1 MILVWQKGAYLY
13 HYRPATNQESLLHSY
28 RHFLQIKYRFLN
40 PRLLCSLWDF
50 RQVPRTLLN
59 KFQAQV
65 LEVGQMAS
73 QKFVCE
79 EAYMDGISLKL
90 AANAVPD
97 KEKVLVAYEVVDDS
111 TGKVVAKGTENL
123 GKLRS
128 GKFFKMK
135 FDRVNDCKDKAYTL
149 NFQVTKCDAGNVQI
163 FYTPGTD
170 KGEAL
175 VYAGTPIDGIGVMRT
190 LTHRFDLETYIVT
203 LCFAAYIVL
212 FMRWL
217 YKLFK

>member
-1 MILVWQKGAYLY
+1 MRRGVYGWYL
-13 HYRPATNQESLLHSY
+13 
-28 RHFLQIKYRFLN
+28 I
-40 PRLLCSLWDF
+40 
-50 RQVPRTLLN
+50 
-59 KFQAQV
+59 
-65 LEVGQMAS
+65 
-73 QKFVCE
+73 
-79 EAYMDGISLKL
+79 KL

-111 TGKVVAKGTENL
+111 TGKVVAEGTENL

-149 NFQVTKCDAGNVQI
+149 NLRLQSVMWENVQI

-190 LTHRFDLETYIVT
+190 LTSI
-203 LCFAAYIVL
+203 
-212 FMRWL
+212 
-217 YKLFK
+217 

>member
-1 MILVWQKGAYLY
+1 MKSKIKTIFLILIIIVLAAVYAVIDKPVSVYD
-13 HYRPATNQESLLHSY
+13 TSCDTS
-28 RHFLQIKYRFLN
+28 
-40 PRLLCSLWDF
+40 
-50 RQVPRTLLN
+50 

-149 NFQVTKCDAGNVQI
+149 NFRVTKCDAGNVQI

>member
-1 MILVWQKGAYLY
+1 M
-13 HYRPATNQESLLHSY
+13 
-28 RHFLQIKYRFLN
+28 
-40 PRLLCSLWDF
+40 
-50 RQVPRTLLN
+50 
-59 KFQAQV
+59 
-65 LEVGQMAS
+65 
-73 QKFVCE
+73 
-79 EAYMDGISLKL
+79 
-90 AANAVPD
+90 PD

-203 LCFAAYIVL
+203 LCFALRILCYL
-212 FMRWL
+212 
-217 YKLFK
+217 

>member
-1 MILVWQKGAYLY
+1 
-13 HYRPATNQESLLHSY
+13 
-28 RHFLQIKYRFLN
+28 
-40 PRLLCSLWDF
+40 
-50 RQVPRTLLN
+50 
-59 KFQAQV
+59 
-65 LEVGQMAS
+65 
-73 QKFVCE
+73 
-79 EAYMDGISLKL
+79 
-90 AANAVPD
+90 
-97 KEKVLVAYEVVDDS
+97 
-111 TGKVVAKGTENL
+111 
-123 GKLRS
+123 
-128 GKFFKMK
+128 MK

-149 NFQVTKCDAGNVQI
+149 NFQVTKCDVGYVQI

>member
-1 MILVWQKGAYLY
+1 MKSKIKTIFLILIIIVLAAVYAVIDKPVSVYD
-13 HYRPATNQESLLHSY
+13 TSCDTS
-28 RHFLQIKYRFLN
+28 
-40 PRLLCSLWDF
+40 
-50 RQVPRTLLN
+50 

-90 AANAVPD
+90 AANAVP
-97 KEKVLVAYEVVDDS
+97 
-111 TGKVVAKGTENL
+111 GTENL